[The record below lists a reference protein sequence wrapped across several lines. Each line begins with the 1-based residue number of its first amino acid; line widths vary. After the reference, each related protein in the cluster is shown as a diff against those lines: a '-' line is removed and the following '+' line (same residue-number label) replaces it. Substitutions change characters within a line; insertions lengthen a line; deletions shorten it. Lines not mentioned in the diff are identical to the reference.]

1 MLLSGLA
8 VLALA
13 LAPQVRAEEKEAKT
27 VTLTGKVTCAKCDL
41 QKADKCATVVVVKKG
56 DDEKIYYFD
65 TASNKKYHKGI
76 CQTPKDGTVTGTVE
90 EKDGMNIVHV
100 TKVKYK
106 E

>member
-13 LAPQVRAEEKEAKT
+13 LAPQVRAEEKAGKELK
-27 VTLTGKVTCAKCDL
+27 LSGKVTCAKCDL
-41 QKADKCATVVVVKKG
+41 QKEAKCATVVVVKKG

-65 TASNKKYHKGI
+65 TASNKKYHKDI
-76 CQTPKDGTVTGTVE
+76 CQTPKDGTVTGTVS
-90 EKDGMNIVHV
+90 EKDGKNVVHV
-100 TKVKYK
+100 TKLEYK